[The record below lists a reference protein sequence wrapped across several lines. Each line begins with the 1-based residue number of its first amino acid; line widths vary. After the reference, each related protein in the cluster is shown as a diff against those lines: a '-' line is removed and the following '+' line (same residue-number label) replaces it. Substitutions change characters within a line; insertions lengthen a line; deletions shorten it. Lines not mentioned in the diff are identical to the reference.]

1 MAKIAQMAGIGEVEG
16 NRGATLAGRGGK
28 FLQFWRRWINLQVM
42 TDPLA
47 LVVYERLLP
56 GTQLVNR
63 LQDLKFRAQ
72 TISDPGLLVGC
83 AEQTRPLVVLVDLD
97 STRTDLLG
105 VIAQLKAHAATQHL
119 PVIAFAAEITPEMQ
133 KKAEGAGVTLLA
145 NESAILSQLP
155 QLLEQAL
162 QVE

>member
-1 MAKIAQMAGIGEVEG
+1 
-16 NRGATLAGRGGK
+16 
-28 FLQFWRRWINLQVM
+28 M

-72 TISDPGLLVGC
+72 TISDPGLLLGC
-83 AEQTRPLVVLVDLD
+83 AEQARPLVVLIDLD
-97 STRTDLLG
+97 STRTDLF
-105 VIAQLKAHAATQHL
+105 VTITQLKGHPATKHL
-119 PVIAFAAEITPEMQ
+119 PVIAFAAEITPAIQ
-133 KKAEGAGVTLLA
+133 KKAEEAGVTLLA
-145 NESAILSQLP
+145 SESAILNQLP